1 MKKISVLILV
11 ALILCAL
18 FYGLTLLNL
27 PWFVVLYTSHGV
39 ETILGLLLGLCVAH
53 LIYNEDNEHDER

>member
-53 LIYNEDNEHDER
+53 LIYYEDNEDER

>member
-1 MKKISVLILV
+1 MNKLTILILC

-39 ETILGLLLGLCVAH
+39 EIILGLLLGLCVAH
-53 LIYNEDNEHDER
+53 LIYYEDNEDER